1 MRVLREDF
9 GVETLQILYI
19 ISFNENFV
27 FIRIR
32 FPRDMRAIEDSNDVI
47 SMINFSRKINFSGKI
62 SWIDLI
68 KKKYLLNTKI
78 NKSEYINE

>member
-1 MRVLREDF
+1 MRVLRKDF

-32 FPRDMRAIEDSNDVI
+32 FPRDMRAIEDSNGVI

-68 KKKYLLNTKI
+68 KKKIIKY
-78 NKSEYINE
+78 

>member
-1 MRVLREDF
+1 MRVLRKDF

-32 FPRDMRAIEDSNDVI
+32 FPRVMRAIEDSNGVI

-68 KKKYLLNTKI
+68 KKKIIKY
-78 NKSEYINE
+78 

>member
-32 FPRDMRAIEDSNDVI
+32 FPRDMRAIEDSNGVI
-47 SMINFSRKINFSGKI
+47 SMINFSGKI

-68 KKKYLLNTKI
+68 KKKFIKY
-78 NKSEYINE
+78 

>member
-32 FPRDMRAIEDSNDVI
+32 FPRDMRAIEDSNGVI

-68 KKKYLLNTKI
+68 KKKCIKY
-78 NKSEYINE
+78 